1 MLSDLLQ
8 HKAYLIFWL
17 SIMLIFLV
25 IGGGVWYELH
35 RIFLL
40 LKK

>member
-1 MLSDLLQ
+1 MQ
-8 HKAYLIFWL
+8 HKAYLLFWGGT
-17 SIMLIFLV
+17 MLVFLLV
-25 IGGGVWYELH
+25 GCGVWYELH